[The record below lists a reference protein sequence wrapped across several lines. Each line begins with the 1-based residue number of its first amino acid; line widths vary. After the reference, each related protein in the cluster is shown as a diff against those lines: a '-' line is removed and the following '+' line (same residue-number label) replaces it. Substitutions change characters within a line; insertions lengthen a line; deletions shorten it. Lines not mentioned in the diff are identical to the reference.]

1 MGIRWRDAG
10 KQVEVCGV
18 TRDVK
23 AIANNKRAYHE
34 YFVDETYECGIEL
47 TGTEVKSL
55 RANGLSLR
63 ESYATIRRGEVWL
76 LGVHIAPYTQ
86 GNRSNV
92 DPDRARK
99 LLLHKKEIRYLIGK
113 TKEKGN
119 TLIPLKMYFAA
130 NNLAKVELGLV
141 RGKKLYDKRADI
153 AAKDQKRDVERAL
166 RERQKG
172 Q

>member
-1 MGIRWRDAG
+1 MPRDE
-10 KQVEVCGV
+10 KS
-18 TRDVK
+18 
-23 AIANNKRAYHE
+23 IANNKKAYHD
-34 YFVDETYECGIEL
+34 YFVDEVFECGIEL

-55 RANGLSLR
+55 RDSGASLR

-76 LGVHIAPYTQ
+76 LGVHVAPYSQ

-99 LLLHKKEIRYLIGK
+99 LLLHKKEIRYLVGK
-113 TKEKGN
+113 TKERGN
-119 TLIPLKMYFAA
+119 TLIPLKMYFAP
-130 NNLAKVELGLV
+130 NNMVKVELGLV
-141 RGKKLYDKRADI
+141 HGKKLYDKRADI
-153 AAKDQKRDVERAL
+153 AAKDQTRDVERAL

>member
-1 MGIRWRDAG
+1 MPRDP
-10 KQVEVCGV
+10 KS
-18 TRDVK
+18 
-23 AIANNKRAYHE
+23 IANNKKAYHD
-34 YFVDETYECGIEL
+34 YFVDQTFECGIEL

-55 RANGLSLR
+55 RANGVSLR
-63 ESYATIRRGEVWL
+63 ESYATIKRGEVWL
-76 LGVHIAPYTQ
+76 LGVHITPYAQ

-92 DPDRARK
+92 EPDRARK

-119 TLIPLKMYFAA
+119 TLIPLKMYFAS
-130 NNLAKVELGLV
+130 NNLAKVEIGLA

-153 AAKDQKRDVERAL
+153 AEKDQKRDVERAL

>member
-1 MGIRWRDAG
+1 MPREE
-10 KQVEVCGV
+10 KL
-18 TRDVK
+18 
-23 AIANNKRAYHE
+23 IASNKKAYHD
-34 YFVDETYECGIEL
+34 YFVDETFECGIEL

-55 RANGLSLR
+55 RASHASLR
-63 ESYATIRRGEVWL
+63 ESYATVRRAEVWL
-76 LGVHIAPYTQ
+76 LALHIAPYNQ

-119 TLIPLKMYFAA
+119 TLIPLKMYFAP
-130 NNLAKVELGLV
+130 NNLVKVELGLV
-141 RGKKLYDKRADI
+141 HGKKLYDKRADI

>member
-1 MGIRWRDAG
+1 MAREE
-10 KQVEVCGV
+10 KL
-18 TRDVK
+18 
-23 AIANNKRAYHE
+23 IANNKKAYHD
-34 YFVDETYECGIEL
+34 YFVDETFECGIEL

-55 RANGLSLR
+55 RDARASLR

-76 LGVHIAPYTQ
+76 LGVHIAPYAH

-92 DPDRARK
+92 DPDRPRK
-99 LLLHKKEIRYLIGK
+99 LLMHKKEIRYLIGK
-113 TKEKGN
+113 TKERGN
-119 TLIPLKMYFAA
+119 TLVPLRMYFTPS
-130 NNLAKVELGLV
+130 NLVKVELGLV

-172 Q
+172 E